1 LLVIS
6 FPIIVMLSDCDD
18 DDYNGCDGCDGG
30 MDSPHDQSSI
40 KYGTNTQT
48 IYIYICPSTNPY
60 LPNAS

>member
-1 LLVIS
+1 
-6 FPIIVMLSDCDD
+6 MLSDCDD